1 MTFLEIGVIAYT
13 ALIGV
18 GYISKLPSLG
28 TVQQEV
34 VYNPDTMK
42 NELNDYDNSLL
53 ILLFGS
59 ISLVMIIVAL
69 IAWMSNEITVYNLQ
83 KDAEAGKQSLSS
95 KMCKFFYGRLLSA
108 IIFMINQT
116 EALHQWDLSRL
127 FYEYNDQL
135 NPQESGYLL

>member
-1 MTFLEIGVIAYT
+1 MSF
-13 ALIGV
+13 
-18 GYISKLPSLG
+18 
-28 TVQQEV
+28 
-34 VYNPDTMK
+34 
-42 NELNDYDNSLL
+42 
-53 ILLFGS
+53 
-59 ISLVMIIVAL
+59 IVAPGDKGGF
-69 IAWMSNEITVYNLQ
+69 NEHHI
-83 KDAEAGKQSLSS
+83 ESLSS